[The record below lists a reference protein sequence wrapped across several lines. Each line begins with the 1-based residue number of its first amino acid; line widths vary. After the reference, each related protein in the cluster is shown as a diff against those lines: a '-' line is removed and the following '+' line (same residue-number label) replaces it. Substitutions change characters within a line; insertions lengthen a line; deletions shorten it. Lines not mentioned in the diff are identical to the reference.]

1 MYFLIS
7 RPPQVSNFAHYW
19 LNAFPDL
26 CSEAQGSLASLGR
39 PLKVGS
45 ICTGWGVCDMSVSA
59 VSEVFGIKQEADKP
73 VPKAGRFGEMGW
85 GARHDMSLL
94 HT

>member
-1 MYFLIS
+1 M
-7 RPPQVSNFAHYW
+7 SNFAHYW

-26 CSEAQGSLASLGR
+26 CSEVQGSLASLGR